1 MSQSKE
7 YLGYRKRYDEIGEKI
22 KELYA
27 EQHKMRELMEKH
39 CNHSN
44 LQLVEHDPLEI
55 ELGIVDED
63 EVQYKCQDCWR
74 YFSLKEAKELNLI

>member
-1 MSQSKE
+1 MGQSKE

-27 EQHKMRELMEKH
+27 EQHKMRELMKKH

-44 LQLVEHDPLEI
+44 L
-55 ELGIVDED
+55 
-63 EVQYKCQDCWR
+63 
-74 YFSLKEAKELNLI
+74 

>member
-1 MSQSKE
+1 
-7 YLGYRKRYDEIGEKI
+7 
-22 KELYA
+22 
-27 EQHKMRELMEKH
+27 MRELMEKH

-55 ELGIVDED
+55 ELEIVDED